1 VYKLFIKRYIDFIGA
16 LILIVILLP
25 IFLTI
30 LFFLFF
36 ANKGNPFF
44 TQERP
49 GKGEKIFKIL
59 KFKTMNDLK
68 NSSGELLPDSKR
80 LTKIGKVIRKTSL
93 DEIPQILNVL
103 KGEMSF
109 IGPRPLLIRYL
120 PYYTEQEKKR
130 HTIRPG
136 ITGLA
141 QISGRNLLNWDER
154 LAKDIKYTEE
164 LSAQLDFKIFIKT
177 ITNVL
182 TSKDVAVDANSVI
195 QDLDEYR
202 KN

>member
-1 VYKLFIKRYIDFIGA
+1 MYRFFIKRSIDFFGA
-16 LILIVILLP
+16 LVLLIVLLPVFLIVMILLA
-25 IFLTI
+25 I
-30 LFFLFF
+30 
-36 ANKGNPFF
+36 ANQGNPFF
-44 TQERP
+44 VQQRP
-49 GKGEKIFKIL
+49 GKRERIFKIL

-68 NSSGELLPDSKR
+68 NSSGKLLPDSKR
-80 LTKIGKVIRKTSL
+80 LTKMGRIIRKTSL

-109 IGPRPLLIRYL
+109 IGPRPLLTRYL
-120 PYYTEQEKKR
+120 PYYTVREKKR

-141 QISGRNLLNWDER
+141 QVSGRNLLDWDSR
-154 LAKDIKYTEE
+154 LAKDVEYEE
-164 LSAQLDFKIFIKT
+164 NLSLALDFRIIKKT
-177 ITNVL
+177 IINVL
-182 TSKDVAVDANSVI
+182 TSKDISVDANLVM

>member
-1 VYKLFIKRYIDFIGA
+1 VYRFFIKRSIDFFGA
-16 LILIVILLP
+16 LVLLIVLLPVFLIVMILLA
-25 IFLTI
+25 I
-30 LFFLFF
+30 
-36 ANKGNPFF
+36 ANQGNPFF
-44 TQERP
+44 VQQRP
-49 GKGEKIFKIL
+49 GKRERIFKIL

-68 NSSGELLPDSKR
+68 NSSGKLLPDSKR
-80 LTKIGKVIRKTSL
+80 LTKMGRIIRKTSL

-109 IGPRPLLIRYL
+109 IGPRPLLTRYL
-120 PYYTEQEKKR
+120 PYYTVREKKR

-141 QISGRNLLNWDER
+141 QVSGRNLLDWDSR
-154 LAKDIKYTEE
+154 LAKDVEYEE
-164 LSAQLDFKIFIKT
+164 NLSLALDFRIIKKT
-177 ITNVL
+177 IINVL
-182 TSKDVAVDANSVI
+182 TSKDISVDANLVM